1 MVRVK
6 LAYGRSDLD
15 VDLPDWTDVIAPRFV
30 DGLPDE
36 QAALRDEAG
45 DAARPDASW
54 SRSGVEIARAGAEE
68 GAGKDRKAGDGG
80 CLVAVPVSSPSPV
93 DVKGWISTV

>member
-36 QAALRDEAG
+36 QAALRDALRAPIDSLPLADLVRPG
-45 DAARPDASW
+45 DTVVIVHTDITRATPNDRMLPPLLAAQLSF
-54 SRSGVEIARAGAEE
+54 G
-68 GAGKDRKAGDGG
+68 
-80 CLVAVPVSSPSPV
+80 
-93 DVKGWISTV
+93 